1 MLWLIAF
8 HAVLAVVA
16 FVLARRRPWTL
27 VASLPLILVGQFIV
41 FGEWWFQTADYVI
54 RAAALA
60 VPILGA
66 LSRLGFRR
74 KAGRAGAGAG

>member
-8 HAVLAVVA
+8 HAGFAAAA

-27 VASLPLILVGQFIV
+27 VASLPLILLGPFIV
-41 FGEWWFQTADYVI
+41 FGEWWYRTADYVI
-54 RAAALA
+54 RAAALV

-74 KAGRAGAGAG
+74 KAGRGGAGAG